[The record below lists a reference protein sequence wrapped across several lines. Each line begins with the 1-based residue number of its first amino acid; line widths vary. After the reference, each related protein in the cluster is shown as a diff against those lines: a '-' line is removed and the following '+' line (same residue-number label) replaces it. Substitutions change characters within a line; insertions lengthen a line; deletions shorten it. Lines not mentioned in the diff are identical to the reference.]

1 MSNCFSFLLPI
12 LIIFSKQEG
21 ITQKRIHNISYQAI
35 FVNEVTMSCVKLLN
49 DLRIIDSQT
58 RRRKK
63 VKNTHRMAMRFKAF
77 ISVVFRNHLHE
88 GFSTLDTL
96 ISISILLY
104 CAHVDHI
111 SSKKTIIACKSSH
124 ALIKVK
130 LHPPH
135 SFSMLH
141 DKTTNECTQEQD
153 EYHKSVLDV
162 LVHLYKQL

>member
-1 MSNCFSFLLPI
+1 
-12 LIIFSKQEG
+12 
-21 ITQKRIHNISYQAI
+21 
-35 FVNEVTMSCVKLLN
+35 MSCVKLLN
-49 DLRIIDSQT
+49 DLRIVDPKT
-58 RRRKK
+58 RRSKK
-63 VKNTHRMAMRFKAF
+63 VQHTHRMAMGFKAF
-77 ISVVFRNHLHE
+77 ITVVFSNHLHE
-88 GFSTLDTL
+88 GFSTLNTL

-124 ALIKVK
+124 ALIEVK

-135 SFSMLH
+135 SSSMLH